1 MDTSKSRKEM
11 DQEVRT
17 QDERIEPSRGGKWI
31 PAVTHG
37 VGRPNCAGAGEIPQ
51 ETTTPNLAQ
60 RSTSTRPYHTRPA
73 QLIWQMTLVFDALI
87 YAIAWTHVL
96 LAPYTKVEE
105 SFTLHALHDL
115 LLYGG
120 SPDALQKVKS
130 NNIVLKRLLI
140 RWTYP
145 FSVRP

>member
-1 MDTSKSRKEM
+1 
-11 DQEVRT
+11 
-17 QDERIEPSRGGKWI
+17 
-31 PAVTHG
+31 
-37 VGRPNCAGAGEIPQ
+37 
-51 ETTTPNLAQ
+51 
-60 RSTSTRPYHTRPA
+60 
-73 QLIWQMTLVFDALI
+73 MTLVFDALI

-120 SPDALQKVKS
+120 SSDALQKVRS

-140 RWTYP
+140 RWTHP